1 MSKLFHLILRYFVVL
16 NLFTFL
22 ATANETNML
31 PKYGLIQKNESEQKA
46 DEKFIA
52 IVKEQY
58 KGNLTKAA
66 EDVALSGWGYLRQN
80 DNMNAMKR
88 FNQAWLLDNKN
99 GTALWGMAV
108 AEQKRALP
116 TSMAT
121 SMELFT
127 EAEQYK
133 KEDINFAVDYA
144 RAMSFRAIQL
154 KDLTLLRDAL
164 NRYAKISQKDPNHTL
179 NFQNWAITLY
189 QIGDYKQSWEK
200 IKLAEAT
207 PRKNELDKIFLE
219 ALESKMPRSEVNR

>member
-1 MSKLFHLILRYFVVL
+1 MSKLFCFILSFFIVINML
-16 NLFTFL
+16 SSL
-22 ATANETNML
+22 AIADETNIL
-31 PKYGLIQKNESEQKA
+31 PKYGLIEKSESEKKV

-52 IVKEQY
+52 SVKEHY

-66 EDVALSGWGYLRQN
+66 EDIALSGWGYLRQN
-80 DNMNAMKR
+80 DTIGAMKR

-99 GTALWGMAV
+99 GTALWGMAI
-108 AEQKRALP
+108 AEQKKALP
-116 TSMAT
+116 TSIAT
-121 SMELFT
+121 SMELFA

-133 KEDINFAVDYA
+133 KEDIDFAVDYA

-154 KDLTLLRDAL
+154 KDITFLRNTL
-164 NRYAKISQKDPNHTL
+164 NKYSEISLKAPNHTL

-207 PRKNELDKIFLE
+207 PRKSEIDKRFLE
-219 ALESKMPRSEVNR
+219 ALESKMPRSETNK

>member
-1 MSKLFHLILRYFVVL
+1 MSKNFRFILSFFVVL
-16 NLFTFL
+16 NVCASL
-22 ATANETNML
+22 AIASETNMF
-31 PKYGLIQKNESEQKA
+31 PKYGLIEKNESEKKA

-52 IVKEQY
+52 SVKEQY

-66 EDVALSGWGYLRQN
+66 EDVALSGWSYLRQN
-80 DNMNAMKR
+80 DNIGAMKR

-99 GTALWGMAV
+99 GTALWGMAI
-108 AEQKRALP
+108 AEQERALP

-121 SMELFT
+121 SMELFS

-133 KEDINFAVDYA
+133 KEDIDFAVDYA

-154 KDLTLLRDAL
+154 KDITLLRNAL
-164 NRYAKISQKDPNHTL
+164 NRYSEISQKAPNHTL

-207 PRKNELDKIFLE
+207 PRKNEIDKRFLE
-219 ALESKMPRSEVNR
+219 ALESKMPRTENNK